1 MRFVI
6 CLLALV
12 VSHLATAKDIVI
24 EDGHRKFEL
33 TLSHKL
39 GTYLVT
45 YKDELTS
52 LTLAKKK
59 CNAHILE
66 RLNKR
71 FDKLLE
77 RPFLEDP
84 RPEFLKIKIDGKQ
97 FYGPRFGDRAVY
109 LLSFPEEI
117 KKLKIEEGFNCF
129 RP

>member
-12 VSHLATAKDIVI
+12 VSLPARAKDLVI
-24 EDGHRKFEL
+24 EDGHRKYEL
-33 TLSHKL
+33 TIAQKL
-39 GTYLVT
+39 IT

-77 RPFLEDP
+77 QPFLEDA
-84 RPEFLKIKIDGKQ
+84 RPEFLKVKIDGKQ
-97 FYGPRFGDRAVY
+97 FYGARFGERAVY
-109 LLSFPEEI
+109 LLAFPREI
-117 KKLKIEEGFNCF
+117 KKLKMEEGFNCSS
-129 RP
+129 P